1 MSFLYSFTDL
11 MHGSPNQYPA
21 LTPDSRVCEKHS
33 RSLTVNRTKNSQSPK
48 DLQCKEV
55 CHKDHLAK
63 TPTKVT
69 KKASMSPSIKRL
81 QFGGIY
87 SIINQSKPPFM
98 NNRQIKT
105 VGVVVKPNHA
115 EAWQTACELSEW
127 LKKRGVA
134 LIGKPY
140 AEIGKPDEALCDIEA
155 IENDKFDADLIIVLG
170 GDGTMI
176 STSRVIADREV
187 LVLGI
192 NYGSLGYLTE
202 FRIEEMF
209 PALEAILDGEY
220 EIDRRVMLHADHWR
234 GEELLATGRV
244 LNDVVINK
252 AALARIIEI
261 DVTLNGLFVNSFR
274 ADGLIISTPTGST
287 AYNLSAGGPIIYPS
301 MNAVVLTPIC
311 PFTLTN
317 RPIVVPDTADI
328 ELKLINENEGVV
340 LTLDGQIGYP
350 MRADDR
356 VLIRKSR
363 TTFNLVQ
370 PPNRNYFDVL
380 RNKLKWGR

>member
-1 MSFLYSFTDL
+1 MS
-11 MHGSPNQYPA
+11 N
-21 LTPDSRVCEKHS
+21 E
-33 RSLTVNRTKNSQSPK
+33 
-48 DLQCKEV
+48 
-55 CHKDHLAK
+55 
-63 TPTKVT
+63 
-69 KKASMSPSIKRL
+69 IKC
-81 QFGGIY
+81 
-87 SIINQSKPPFM
+87 
-98 NNRQIKT
+98 
-105 VGVVVKPNHA
+105 VGVVVKPNHH
-115 EAWQTACELSEW
+115 EAWETACELSEW
-127 LKKRGVA
+127 FAARGIDV
-134 LIGKPY
+134 IGKPR
-140 AEIGKPDEALCDIEA
+140 AETEICDIE
-155 IENDKFDADLIIVLG
+155 ITETEEFKKEVDLIVVLG

-176 STSRVIADREV
+176 STARLAGKKET

-209 PALEAILDGEY
+209 PALEAILSGNY
-220 EIDRRVMLHADHWR
+220 EIDRRVMLEVEHYR
-234 GEELLATGRV
+234 NGEKLAKGRV

-261 DVTLNGLFVNSFR
+261 EVELNNLFVNAFR
-274 ADGLIISTPTGST
+274 ADGLIVSTPTGST

-317 RPIVVPDTADI
+317 RPIVVPDTAEI
-328 ELKLINENEGVV
+328 ILCLKNESDGVV

-350 MRADDR
+350 IQVNDK
-356 VLIRKSR
+356 VIIRKSR
-363 TTFNLVQ
+363 TTLNLVQ

>member
-1 MSFLYSFTDL
+1 MTN
-11 MHGSPNQYPA
+11 P
-21 LTPDSRVCEKHS
+21 E
-33 RSLTVNRTKNSQSPK
+33 
-48 DLQCKEV
+48 
-55 CHKDHLAK
+55 
-63 TPTKVT
+63 
-69 KKASMSPSIKRL
+69 
-81 QFGGIY
+81 
-87 SIINQSKPPFM
+87 
-98 NNRQIKT
+98 IKT
-105 VGVVVKPNHA
+105 VGVVVKPNHK
-115 EAWQTACELSEW
+115 EAWQTACELSDW
-127 LKKRGVA
+127 LAKRGID
-134 LIGKPY
+134 LIGKPHAGTEICALQT
-140 AEIGKPDEALCDIEA
+140 AETEEFKTGV
-155 IENDKFDADLIIVLG
+155 DLIVVLG

-176 STSRVIADREV
+176 SAARLTGKRET

-209 PALEAILDGEY
+209 PALEEILAGNY
-220 EIDRRVMLHADHWR
+220 EVDPRVMLEVEHWR
-234 GEELLATGRV
+234 GDKRLDTGRV

-261 DVTLNGLFVNSFR
+261 EVSLNQLFVNSFR
-274 ADGLIISTPTGST
+274 ADGLIVSTPTGST

-317 RPIVVPDTADI
+317 RPIVVPDTAEI
-328 ELKLINENEGVV
+328 NLRLKNESDGVV
-340 LTLDGQIGYP
+340 LTLDGQIGYS
-350 MRADDR
+350 MQARDS
-356 VLIRKSR
+356 VVIRKSR